1 MDVGLD
7 ITIGRICI
15 WFCAIY
21 EQISFIIQTT
31 GDFRLLFVHGA
42 VQVER
47 AYLQALRVGSG
58 RRDSPLIGFS
68 ADALAASNRRTV
80 GQVSRGL
87 ERPLLDGCRESR
99 SLPRVVNRRNGWMA
113 E

>member
-1 MDVGLD
+1 MIAGQAGSSL
-7 ITIGRICI
+7 
-15 WFCAIY
+15 
-21 EQISFIIQTT
+21 
-31 GDFRLLFVHGA
+31 VHGA

-58 RRDSPLIGFS
+58 RLDSPLIGFS

-87 ERPLLDGCRESR
+87 ERSFVASMRESMA
-99 SLPRVVNRRNGWMA
+99 RVEG
-113 E
+113 

>member
-1 MDVGLD
+1 MIAGQAGSSL
-7 ITIGRICI
+7 
-15 WFCAIY
+15 
-21 EQISFIIQTT
+21 
-31 GDFRLLFVHGA
+31 VHGA

-58 RRDSPLIGFS
+58 RRDGPLIGFS